1 MQVHPNS
8 PSTGTGTPRAFDR
21 GAAKCCFVMSVPQT
35 VLILIGMQLNLF
47 VMCAPQTV
55 LILIGMQ
62 RNLLRNVCSAKHTN
76 FDRDAAKC
84 CFVMYVPQT
93 LLIVIGML
101 RNLLRYVCSTN
112 LTKFDRDAAKPAT

>member
-1 MQVHPNS
+1 MHPNS

-21 GAAKCCFVMSVPQT
+21 GAAKCCFVMSV
-35 VLILIGMQLNLF
+35 
-47 VMCAPQTV
+47 PQTV